1 MHCAIDRSCHEKQY
15 ILLPS
20 TRYLATEVFKSLTD
34 KKDRKLLAVLRVIA
48 DRRPEKV
55 LEVLK
60 LYEPLDTP

>member
-15 ILLPS
+15 TAS
-20 TRYLATEVFKSLTD
+20 FNQVFSYRGIEITNTD

-55 LEVLK
+55 VEVLK